1 MCNWHISYMNK
12 LSFPYI
18 VTKYD
23 KSSSGFLGFLNSY
36 YIILLVNL
44 FDCNEYQCVF
54 SDNFKCLLLTDTHP
68 FYILIF
74 KFTHNSK
81 R

>member
-1 MCNWHISYMNK
+1 MNK
-12 LSFPYI
+12 LSFSYI

-44 FDCNEYQCVF
+44 LDCNEYQCVF
-54 SDNFKCLLLTDTHP
+54 SDNFKCL
-68 FYILIF
+68 F
-74 KFTHNSK
+74 
-81 R
+81 